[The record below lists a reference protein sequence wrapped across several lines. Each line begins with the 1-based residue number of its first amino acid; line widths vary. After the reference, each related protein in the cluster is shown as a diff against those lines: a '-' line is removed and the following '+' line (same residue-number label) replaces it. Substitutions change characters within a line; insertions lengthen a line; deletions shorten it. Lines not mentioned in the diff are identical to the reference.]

1 MFDQKIPFSD
11 AAVVECDGVY
21 GLFVDSSQFR
31 STSEECVAVAHDA
44 GHIMTGTTHRVNSRL
59 DLITRHENRADRWA
73 IQKLIPVCD
82 FDQAV
87 GSGLTE
93 VWQLADFFNVTE
105 EFMRKAICLYLFGNV
120 DADEFFPA

>member
-1 MFDQKIPFSD
+1 MIGIDDMP
-11 AAVVECDGVY
+11 
-21 GLFVDSSQFR
+21 
-31 STSEECVAVAHDA
+31 TSADETVHL
-44 GHIMTGTTHRVNSRL
+44 GHELGHTETGSFYSEMSCL
-59 DLITRHENRADRWA
+59 DLRQRHENRADRWA